1 MKGSINGKTKAI
13 CLLGNPVEHSF
24 SPYIHNYGF
33 DKLSINCVYVNHKVE
48 DEHLKAAV
56 EGLKVLGYLGCNV
69 TYPHKVRIMEY
80 LDELSE
86 EARLIGAV
94 NTVKN
99 QDGKLIGYNTDGMG
113 FVKGLLRKGIDLNGK
128 KICMLGA
135 GGAAKSIAVALA
147 IHFDCRIEICNRSFE
162 NPKKILD
169 VINNIKKGHEGRH
182 QYVTPAELDTS
193 TVDILINCTPVG
205 MAPNKEVIPFGENIT
220 FHENLMVSDLI
231 YHPFET
237 ALLKKAKSFGCGVHH
252 GLDMLIDQG
261 ILAFE
266 IWTGEK
272 LEFESL
278 KNLLWEILYKK

>member
-1 MKGSINGKTKAI
+1 MKGSINGKTKTI

-24 SPYIHNYGF
+24 SPVIHNYGF
-33 DKLSINCVYVNHKVE
+33 DQQGINCVYVNHKVE
-48 DEHLKAAV
+48 DEDLKAAV
-56 EGLKVLGYLGCNV
+56 EGMKALGYLGCNV
-69 TYPHKVRIMEY
+69 TYPHKINIMNY
-80 LDELSE
+80 LDELTE

-99 QDGKLIGYNTDGMG
+99 QNGRFVGYNTDGMG

-147 IHFDCRIEICNRSFE
+147 IHFDCSIAICNRRFE
-162 NPKKILD
+162 SAIKILN
-169 VINNIKKGHEGRH
+169 VINNIKEAREEKHK
-182 QYVTPAELDTS
+182 YVAPEDLDT
-193 TVDILINCTPVG
+193 TKIDILINCTPVG
-205 MAPNKEVIPFGENIT
+205 MVPNEDVVPFEDRIE
-220 FHENLMVSDLI
+220 FHENLIVSDLI

-237 ALLKKAKSFGCGVHH
+237 ALLKKAKKHGCKIHH

-278 KNLLWEILYKK
+278 KQLLWEIIYKQ